1 VVCREKATLLSFHP
15 ARAFLAI
22 VTAACAATMVA
33 QAGLIT
39 SVPGPDD
46 QGGMIMP
53 MVYITNT
60 DNPNDPTRGT
70 LAVLFDP
77 HSSPVLA
84 GLQYWSPGSWF
95 DATAAW
101 RADLGSPAGAGG
113 TPAANAGRGDLF
125 NSQYGFTFWADPA
138 QGWAYVPWGKS
149 LAIRL
154 KSRSSSLLLAYNY
167 DDFDN
172 IWDEVLSPGR
182 PQVLWDGTM
191 WHNYFTLPADAQPGI
206 YTATYE
212 VFIADAEFQ
221 GGTGFVD
228 YSPPALAAVADP
240 DFTPVT
246 VTYTWVVP
254 SPPVATISL
263 ASGQPVVS
271 FAPVKN
277 AIYRLQYKDSLDA
290 VNWVDVGDSQRG
302 VSGVTMNFPD
312 ATSPRPSRRF
322 YQIVETR

>member
-1 VVCREKATLLSFHP
+1 MKMRGRIHRLPVVA
-15 ARAFLAI
+15 
-22 VTAACAATMVA
+22 AACVTMAVA
-33 QAGLIT
+33 QADLIT

-53 MVYITNT
+53 LIYITNT
-60 DNPNDPTRGT
+60 DDPENPTRGT
-70 LAVLFDP
+70 LAVGFDP

-113 TPAANAGRGDLF
+113 TPPENAGRGALF
-125 NSQYGFTFWADPA
+125 NSQYGFTFGADPFE
-138 QGWAYVPWGKS
+138 GWAYVPVGKC
-149 LAIRL
+149 LGIRL
-154 KSRSSSLLLAYNY
+154 KSRSSSFLRAFNY
-167 DDFDN
+167 DDSVN
-172 IWDEVLSPGR
+172 IWDEVMSPSR

-191 WHNYFTLPADAQPGI
+191 WHNYFTLPADAHPGI
-206 YTATYE
+206 YNVVYE
-212 VFIADAEFQ
+212 VFIANAQFLD
-221 GGTGFVD
+221 GTGFVD
-228 YSPPALAAVADP
+228 YSPTALAAGADP
-240 DFTPVT
+240 NFTPVT